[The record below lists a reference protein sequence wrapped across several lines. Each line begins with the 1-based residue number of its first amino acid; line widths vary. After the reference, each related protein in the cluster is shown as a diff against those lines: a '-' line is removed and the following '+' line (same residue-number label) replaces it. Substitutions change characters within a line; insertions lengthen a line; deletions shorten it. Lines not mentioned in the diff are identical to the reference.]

1 LESGGGAWFRRGATA
16 NGNCGK
22 NIGVLPKEITCLISS
37 PMQSA
42 QFRETFN
49 ARAQVVKGVFASD
62 GARELLAE
70 MKEEV
75 AEPMK
80 RHLTRWR
87 RNDYTYAK
95 WRTNTAGMDEVL
107 TVRPHMKDYLDYYE
121 QGRLMYANGDY
132 FERQI
137 EAALWRFDR
146 R

>member
-1 LESGGGAWFRRGATA
+1 MESGVGAGFRRGATA

-80 RHLTRWR
+80 RHLTRCAETIILMRSGGRIR
-87 RNDYTYAK
+87 RAWTK
-95 WRTNTAGMDEVL
+95 CLPCVRT
-107 TVRPHMKDYLDYYE
+107 
-121 QGRLMYANGDY
+121 
-132 FERQI
+132 
-137 EAALWRFDR
+137 
-146 R
+146 